1 MTRST
6 RIIDRV
12 ADSKP
17 TEETI
22 VMKTFKWRRCAGAA
36 VGLVLAAA
44 ATLGMGVPAAEA
56 GKLTIA
62 MTVWVGYG
70 PMFLARDL
78 GFYKKRGL
86 DVDLRIVSD
95 SSLSMGAMAAGQIQ
109 GTAVTL
115 DEILKYRSPE
125 FCFKAV
131 MALDDSHGADGMV
144 AGKNITSIAQL
155 KGDKIA
161 MNEGSTSQFWFNYLL
176 SKQGMDQSEFK
187 VVNMTA
193 DDAAAA
199 FIAGRVPAAVTWE
212 PNLSFVKEHDKGK
225 VLINSAATPGVILD
239 VLVLRCDTIKNDPQD
254 VQALVDGV
262 LEAVD
267 YTKTHQ
273 AAAYADMAKSVGGYL
288 SNPADFAAAA
298 GGVNFYTA
306 PMQKAYFGTVADPGP
321 AKDVITLG
329 LKIWGKLSTI
339 HMPITYPD
347 VIDPQFIDK

>member
-1 MTRST
+1 MR
-6 RIIDRV
+6 
-12 ADSKP
+12 
-17 TEETI
+17 
-22 VMKTFKWRRCAGAA
+22 TFKWRRAIGATM
-36 VGLVLAAA
+36 GLAMGAA
-44 ATLGMGVPAAEA
+44 ATLGMTMPAAEA

-70 PMFLARDL
+70 PIFLARDL

-115 DEILKYRSPE
+115 DEILKYRSPD

-176 SKQGMDQSEFK
+176 AKQGMEQSEFK

-225 VLINSAATPGVILD
+225 ILINSAATPGVILD
-239 VLVLRCDTIKNDPQD
+239 VLVLRCATIKDDPQD
-254 VQALVDGV
+254 VQALVDGI

-273 AAAYADMAKSVGGYL
+273 TEAYADMAKSVGGYL
-288 SNPADFAAAA
+288 SNPADFASAAS
-298 GGVNFYTA
+298 GVNFYSA
-306 PMQKAYFGTVADPGP
+306 PMQKTYFGTLGDPGP
-321 AKDVITLG
+321 AKDVVALG

-339 HMPITYPD
+339 HMPITYAD
-347 VIDPQFIDK
+347 VVDPQFIDK

>member
-1 MTRST
+1 
-6 RIIDRV
+6 
-12 ADSKP
+12 
-17 TEETI
+17 
-22 VMKTFKWRRCAGAA
+22 MKTFKWRGCAGAA
-36 VGLVLAAA
+36 MGLVLGAAA
-44 ATLGMGVPAAEA
+44 LLGTAVPAQA

-78 GFYKKRGL
+78 GYFKKRGL
-86 DVDLRIVSD
+86 DANLRIVSD

-109 GTAVTL
+109 GSAVTL
-115 DEILKYRSPE
+115 DEVLKYRSPE
-125 FCFKAV
+125 FCFKTV

-176 SKQGMDQSEFK
+176 SKQGMTQSEFK

-212 PNLSFVKEHDKGK
+212 PNLSFIKEHDKGK
-225 VLINSAATPGVILD
+225 VLVNSASTPGVILD
-239 VLVLRCDTIKNDPQD
+239 VLILRCDTIKNDPTD
-254 VQALVDGV
+254 VQALVDGI

-267 YTKTHQ
+267 YTKAHPKE
-273 AAAYADMAKSVGGYL
+273 AYADMAKSVGGYL
-288 SNPADFAAAA
+288 SSPADFASAAA
-298 GGVNFYTA
+298 GVNFYTA
-306 PMQKAYFGTVADPGP
+306 AMNKSYFGTVANPGQ
-321 AKDVITLG
+321 AEDVIKLG
-329 LKIWGKLSTI
+329 LQIWGKLSKI
-339 HMPITYPD
+339 KMPITYPD

>member
-1 MTRST
+1 MTTS
-6 RIIDRV
+6 
-12 ADSKP
+12 
-17 TEETI
+17 
-22 VMKTFKWRRCAGAA
+22 KWRRYAGAA
-36 VGLVLAAA
+36 MGLVLAAA
-44 ATLGMGVPAAEA
+44 ATMGLAPPAEA
-56 GKLTIA
+56 GKLSLS

-70 PMFLARDL
+70 PIFLARDM
-78 GFYKKRGL
+78 GFFKKRGL
-86 DVDLRIVSD
+86 DVNLRIVSD
-95 SSLSMGAMAAGQIQ
+95 SSLSMGAMAANQIQ

-125 FCFKAV
+125 FCFKTV

-176 SKQGMDQSEFK
+176 AKQGMTQSDFK

-225 VLINSAATPGVILD
+225 VLVNSASTPGVILD
-239 VLVLRCDTIKNDPQD
+239 VLILRCDTIKNDPQD
-254 VQALVDGV
+254 VQALVDGI

-267 YTKTHQ
+267 YTKAHQ
-273 AAAYADMAKSVGGYL
+273 TEAYADMAKSVGGYL

-298 GGVNFYTA
+298 SGVNFYTA
-306 PMQKAYFGTVADPGP
+306 AMNKSYFGTLAQPGE
-321 AKDVITLG
+321 AQDVIKLG
-329 LKIWGKLSTI
+329 LQIWGKLSKI
-339 HMPITYPD
+339 KMPITYAD
-347 VIDPQFIDK
+347 VIDPSFIDK